1 MLLLMLSLLASRVR
15 TMSRTTKPFVSA
27 IESVAAPTAQTSK
40 AWLQA
45 SPSGAYTTARTHS
58 GKVFEW
64 SAHVQRTADSIGQMA
79 PVGDAVDLVDPAKLR
94 RRLDGAAGAVVDAYR
109 ASHGS
114 EELKL
119 TFLVSWDNDGA
130 ATVAAH
136 ASPLLPPL

>member
-1 MLLLMLSLLASRVR
+1 MRQVLLASMLAIARA
-15 TMSRTTKPFVSA
+15 MTTTTVQPFVSA
-27 IESVAAPTAQTSK
+27 IESVAAPTAQTAK

-79 PVGDAVDLVDPAKLR
+79 PDGD
-94 RRLDGAAGAVVDAYR
+94 AGAVVDAYR
-109 ASHGS
+109 ATHGS

-119 TFLVSWDNDGA
+119 TFLVSWDDAG
-130 ATVAAH
+130 
-136 ASPLLPPL
+136 